1 MLMPEILHY
10 GAAATAI
17 LLSALGTG
25 IGQGIAGAS
34 ALISMSRQP
43 LGSDQSFRSMI
54 IGLALTES
62 GCIFALVISLM
73 LLTGPS
79 FAMSLGAGLAEMGL
93 AIAIGLSSAVVG
105 VASAFAVKASCEAIS
120 REPLFSQKIMTLM
133 LLTQS
138 IIEAPVIFA
147 FIIALLIKTTVTDT
161 TTIVEGIKLFSAG
174 LVIALGSVGPAIGQA
189 IFAQSAI
196 SAVGKNKEAYRN
208 IFSYS
213 LLSEAVI
220 ETPVI
225 FSMLVAFLILYL
237 PISPSLGGYATL
249 ASAIAMGVGATGT
262 GIATAYVAA
271 KGCTEI
277 ALAPALYPVILQAT
291 LLTQA
296 IIETSVIYA
305 FIIALVLVT
314 RS

>member
-1 MLMPEILHY
+1 MLMPDILHY
-10 GAAATAI
+10 GAAALAVS
-17 LLSALGTG
+17 LSAIGTG
-25 IGQGIAGAS
+25 IGQGIAGGS
-34 ALISMSRQP
+34 ALISMARQP
-43 LGSDQSFRSMI
+43 LGSDQSFRAMI

-73 LLTGPS
+73 LLTGTPYS
-79 FAMSLGAGLAEMGL
+79 DSLGAGLAEVGL
-93 AIAIGLSSAVVG
+93 ALAIGLSSAAVG
-105 VASAFAVKASCEAIS
+105 IASAFAVNASCNAIS

-147 FIIALLIKTTVTDT
+147 FIISLIIKTSITDT
-161 TTIVEGIKLFSAG
+161 TTIIEGIKLFSAG
-174 LVIALGSVGPAIGQA
+174 LVIALGSVGPAAGQA

-196 SAVGKNKEAYRN
+196 TAVGSNKDAYRN
-208 IFSYS
+208 IFSFS

-225 FSMLVAFLILYL
+225 FSLLISFLILYL
-237 PISPSLGGYATL
+237 PVGPSLGGYATL
-249 ASAIAMGVGATGT
+249 ASALAMGLGAPGT

-271 KGCTEI
+271 KGSTEI
-277 ALAPALYPVILQAT
+277 ALNPKLYSTILRAT

-296 IIETSVIYA
+296 VIESSVIYA
-305 FIIALVLVT
+305 FIIALALVT